1 METTSPA
8 IDAGVYLM
16 LAPLRPGSH
25 TIHVGGTFDEFNF
38 TIDTTFNITVE

>member
-1 METTSPA
+1 
-8 IDAGVYLM
+8 M